1 MYADEIA
8 ASLLSNKTLVTGLK
22 VTVEVLK
29 IAGKFAGAAGLPSL
43 PIPSFPD
50 RELMEMVDLLE
61 DIEEAGGKVIL
72 SS

>member
-29 IAGKFAGAAGLPSL
+29 IAGKFVGAAGLPSL
-43 PIPSFPD
+43 PMPSFPD

-61 DIEEAGGKVIL
+61 DIEEAGGKVV
-72 SS
+72 

>member
-43 PIPSFPD
+43 PMPPFPD

-61 DIEEAGGKVIL
+61 GMEETGGQVIL